1 MIFID
6 SDVFLIDLR
15 YKRDPKFYEN
25 KEFLQKVQKTGNGV
39 TSIFNLLE
47 ICGVLSFNLNNQ
59 QLKELF
65 YYFPL
70 RYNIKILPT
79 SDESARL
86 PIPTVK
92 QIMQVIAK
100 KVPFGD
106 ALIITFIEKIEG
118 ISTFVSSNAK
128 HFVNRLSISAV
139 TSSDVFKRGLL

>member
-47 ICGVLSFNLNNQ
+47 ICGVLSFDLNNQ

-65 YYFPL
+65 YYSPL
-70 RYNIKILPT
+70 RYNVKILPT
-79 SDESARL
+79 SDESTRL

-100 KVPFGD
+100 KVAFGD
-106 ALIITFIEKIEG
+106 ALIIAFIEKIEG

-139 TSSDVFKRGLL
+139 TPSDVFKRGLL

>member
-25 KEFLQKVQKTGNGV
+25 KEFLQKVQKIGNGV

-59 QLKELF
+59 QLRELF

-70 RYNIKILPT
+70 RYNIRVLPT

-86 PIPTVK
+86 PILTIK
-92 QIMQVIAK
+92 QIMQVIAR
-100 KVPFGD
+100 KVAFGD
-106 ALIITFIEKIEG
+106 ALIIAFIEKIEG
-118 ISTFVSSNAK
+118 ISIFVSWNAK
-128 HFVNRLSISAV
+128 HFVNRLSIPAV
-139 TSSDVFKRGLL
+139 APSKVFKRGFL